1 MGNSVD
7 AYTIYDI
14 AKWQVE
20 LEEKI
25 SEEQTGGIQL
35 PTLQRGFVW
44 QPHQMEA
51 LWDSILRGYPIGSLL
66 MSKDHKGTK
75 FLLDGQQRCTTIALG
90 FKNPLESVRKSLLN
104 IKEENIPAIWVDLKP
119 LNPFTSLGLSV
130 E

>member
-51 LWDSILRGYPIGSLL
+51 LWDSILRGYPIGP
-66 MSKDHKGTK
+66 K
-75 FLLDGQQRCTTIALG
+75 
-90 FKNPLESVRKSLLN
+90 V
-104 IKEENIPAIWVDLKP
+104 KE
-119 LNPFTSLGLSV
+119 
-130 E
+130 